1 MLFALPQL
9 KFTSFALALLSST
22 AFLPMTAMAADNTP
36 PSDAEARQLAKEFLG
51 QLKPALMAAM
61 KSGGPT
67 KAIEVCH
74 TKAPQIAKDL
84 SEKSGWDITRVSTKP
99 RGANATPDDW
109 EKMVL
114 ASFEARKAA
123 GQNPKTIEYSANVNE
138 NGETY
143 YRYMKAIPTGKVC
156 LTCHGTK
163 ISPALQTKLDNY
175 YPKDTATGY
184 HLGDI
189 RGAFS
194 FKKAVSTTQP

>member
-1 MLFALPQL
+1 MTTALPQSKYSL
-9 KFTSFALALLSST
+9 LVLATLTTALAFPLSASAEST
-22 AFLPMTAMAADNTP
+22 DNAPT
-36 PSDAEARQLAKEFLG
+36 DAEARQLAKEFLG

-84 SEKSGWDITRVSTKP
+84 SEKSGWEVTRVSAKP
-99 RGANATPDDW
+99 RGKNADPDAW

-114 ASFEARKAA
+114 TSFDARKAA
-123 GQNPKTIEYSANVNE
+123 GQDPKKIEYSANVNE
-138 NGETY
+138 NGTTY

-156 LTCHGTK
+156 LACHGTK
-163 ISPALQTKLDNY
+163 LSPALQTKLDEY
-175 YPKDTATGY
+175 YPHDKATGY

-194 FKKAVSTTQP
+194 FKKAVSTQ